1 MKDLIKTLRE
11 QLHITTDDFNVVSD
25 NFYRRLEDGG
35 DLSIIIGESYMA
47 GEWTSKDLLG
57 FFRKIMVVDNYFEL
71 LYLTFKNTPMKTT
84 KLLWNILLS
93 DIKLQLS
100 DKLKNNQTIQLAK
113 RVGEQHYD
121 IPDILYEHMLD
132 SNRQYTCAYWKPN
145 TNTLEE
151 AQQDKINLL
160 IDKMQI
166 PKDTKMNILE
176 LGCGWGGL
184 AAAISKR
191 YPKCKVEGISISQE
205 QIEFADEKYG
215 SKKLKY
221 NFCDYRDLPN
231 KKKKYD
237 RIIAVGIIEHIGIK
251 NYKEL
256 FKICE
261 KVLTDDG
268 IFVLHG
274 ITQHRQAKYITGS
287 KKTATTPWID
297 KYIFPG
303 GYAPTAE
310 QLLYSAQSI
319 GLMYHHV
326 QNLSISYAK
335 TLQEWY
341 NNVVLHWPI
350 IRAANPSFFTQSF
363 YNMWEFYLLCCV
375 ISFETKQ
382 LQLSQYVFTKQKYK
396 DMYIFTEKENK

>member
-1 MKDLIKTLRE
+1 MKELIKTLQE
-11 QLHITTDDFNVVSD
+11 QLHITNEEFNIVNDS
-25 NFYRRLEDGG
+25 FYRRLNDGG
-35 DLSIIIGESYMA
+35 DLSIILGESYMA
-47 GEWTSKDLLG
+47 GEWTSNDLLAL
-57 FFRKIMVVDNYFEL
+57 FRKVMVVDNFYVLFFS
-71 LYLTFKNTPMKTT
+71 TFKNAPMKTT

-100 DKLKNNQTIQLAK
+100 DKLKNNQTIKLAK

-145 TNTLEE
+145 TKTLEE

-191 YPKCKVEGISISQE
+191 YPKCRVEGISISQE
-205 QIEFADEKYG
+205 QVEFADDKYG

-256 FKICE
+256 FQICE

-310 QLLYSAQSI
+310 QLLYSAQST

-335 TLQEWY
+335 TLQAWY
-341 NNVVLHWPI
+341 NNFVLHWPAI
-350 IRAANPSFFTQSF
+350 QAANPTFFTQSF

-382 LQLSQYVFTKQKYK
+382 LQLSQYVFTKKTYK